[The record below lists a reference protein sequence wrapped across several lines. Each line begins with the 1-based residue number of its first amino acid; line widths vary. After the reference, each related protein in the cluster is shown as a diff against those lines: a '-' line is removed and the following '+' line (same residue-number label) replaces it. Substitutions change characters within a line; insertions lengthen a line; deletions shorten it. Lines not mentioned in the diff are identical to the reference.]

1 MYQNEKDKLATELAP
16 EEITHSCTKKKT
28 IKFTDYAIS
37 KYVPSFIGEDKKTR
51 DRDIVSFD
59 RSSGIKGLKLVCYR
73 SSKRRVVMM
82 RYWHDNKSKPY
93 TFGEITVT
101 FGIKQIRDQY
111 NELVKDHQNNK
122 GHWIKDPK
130 QTQELNAKRITK
142 AIVEDALE
150 LTVNE
155 IVEKYLKANLPRY
168 SRPGTLTTITQKT
181 FTRFLIGYNKRH
193 SHLKFEDDKRGYG
206 RIDFVANIHLRT
218 VAPTSWEDLFNKFPS
233 GTGIDKSQKERSVY
247 DSDIGKSLI
256 KDLTTPMIK
265 NYIEKN
271 SQSVG
276 QKTNLQKCLSALYNF
291 ALSNDYLTNRKTDI
305 NPTKFTI
312 KKIDAP
318 LDVEGNPIYE
328 NKNSKYNNSSF
339 TRDELVMINDKAI
352 EGRKLYPFQPE
363 ACLMIMATA
372 LREETVKKMR
382 RQDVDYEK
390 GIIKI
395 PGGINKS
402 RETTEV
408 IITPP
413 VLEVLNMINEQL
425 EKPEFR
431 LYKNVPWL
439 FPTTR
444 IDKKKIFIRSYTE
457 SDATRLKTLRG
468 VWTYIT
474 SETGIV
480 GAIRMFRKT
489 YARMSKIELGQT
501 GKAKLLTGHQ
511 QDSTFDVFYDKGTID
526 EKKEYANQVSNIY
539 NFIKHKKTG

>member
-1 MYQNEKDKLATELAP
+1 MYQNEKDKLDTELAP

-130 QTQELNAKRITK
+130 QTQELNAKRNTK
-142 AIVEDALE
+142 AIVEDDLE

-168 SRPGTLTTITQKT
+168 SRPGTLTAITQKT

-276 QKTNLQKCLSALYNF
+276 QKTNLQKCLSALN
-291 ALSNDYLTNRKTDI
+291 
-305 NPTKFTI
+305 
-312 KKIDAP
+312 
-318 LDVEGNPIYE
+318 
-328 NKNSKYNNSSF
+328 NKN
-339 TRDELVMINDKAI
+339 LI
-352 EGRKLYPFQPE
+352 KLFF
-363 ACLMIMATA
+363 
-372 LREETVKKMR
+372 
-382 RQDVDYEK
+382 
-390 GIIKI
+390 
-395 PGGINKS
+395 
-402 RETTEV
+402 V
-408 IITPP
+408 I
-413 VLEVLNMINEQL
+413 L
-425 EKPEFR
+425 
-431 LYKNVPWL
+431 
-439 FPTTR
+439 
-444 IDKKKIFIRSYTE
+444 S
-457 SDATRLKTLRG
+457 
-468 VWTYIT
+468 
-474 SETGIV
+474 
-480 GAIRMFRKT
+480 
-489 YARMSKIELGQT
+489 
-501 GKAKLLTGHQ
+501 
-511 QDSTFDVFYDKGTID
+511 
-526 EKKEYANQVSNIY
+526 
-539 NFIKHKKTG
+539 

>member
-1 MYQNEKDKLATELAP
+1 M
-16 EEITHSCTKKKT
+16 
-28 IKFTDYAIS
+28 
-37 KYVPSFIGEDKKTR
+37 
-51 DRDIVSFD
+51 
-59 RSSGIKGLKLVCYR
+59 
-73 SSKRRVVMM
+73 
-82 RYWHDNKSKPY
+82 
-93 TFGEITVT
+93 
-101 FGIKQIRDQY
+101 
-111 NELVKDHQNNK
+111 
-122 GHWIKDPK
+122 
-130 QTQELNAKRITK
+130 
-142 AIVEDALE
+142 
-150 LTVNE
+150 
-155 IVEKYLKANLPRY
+155 
-168 SRPGTLTTITQKT
+168 
-181 FTRFLIGYNKRH
+181 
-193 SHLKFEDDKRGYG
+193 
-206 RIDFVANIHLRT
+206 
-218 VAPTSWEDLFNKFPS
+218 
-233 GTGIDKSQKERSVY
+233 
-247 DSDIGKSLI
+247 
-256 KDLTTPMIK
+256 
-265 NYIEKN
+265 
-271 SQSVG
+271 
-276 QKTNLQKCLSALYNF
+276 
-291 ALSNDYLTNRKTDI
+291 SNDYLTNRKTDI

-413 VLEVLNMINEQL
+413 VLEVLNMIDEQL

>member
-1 MYQNEKDKLATELAP
+1 
-16 EEITHSCTKKKT
+16 
-28 IKFTDYAIS
+28 
-37 KYVPSFIGEDKKTR
+37 
-51 DRDIVSFD
+51 
-59 RSSGIKGLKLVCYR
+59 
-73 SSKRRVVMM
+73 MM

-168 SRPGTLTTITQKT
+168 SRPGTLTAITQKT

>member
-1 MYQNEKDKLATELAP
+1 MDQNEKDKLGTKLVR
-16 EEITHSCTKKKT
+16 EEITETCTERKT
-28 IKFTDYAIS
+28 IKFTDHAID
-37 KYVPSFIGEDKKTR
+37 KYVPNFIGKDNKTR
-51 DRDIVSFD
+51 DRDIIPFEK
-59 RSSGIKGLKLVCYR
+59 SSGIKGLKLVCYR
-73 SSKRRVVMM
+73 TTKKKVVRMDYWYDSKS
-82 RYWHDNKSKPY
+82 YPF
-93 TFGEITVT
+93 TFGEIKSGYGV
-101 FGIKQIRDQY
+101 KQIKDEY
-111 NELVKDHQNNK
+111 SELAKDHQNAK

-130 QTQELNAKRITK
+130 LTQQQNEKRIRK
-142 AIVEDALE
+142 EIVEDSLE

-155 IVEKYLKANLPRY
+155 VIEKYLKANLPRY
-168 SRPGTLTTITQKT
+168 SRPGTLTAITQKT

-233 GTGIDKSQKERSVY
+233 GTGIDKTQKERSIY
-247 DSDIGKSLI
+247 DSDIGKTLI

-271 SQSVG
+271 GQSVG
-276 QKTNLQKCLSALYNF
+276 QKTNLQKCLSALYNY

-328 NKNSKYNNSSF
+328 NKNTKYNNMSF
-339 TRDELVMINDKAI
+339 TRDQLVRINDKAI
-352 EGRKLYPFQPE
+352 EGRDLYPFQSE
-363 ACLMIMATA
+363 ACLMSMATA
-372 LREETVKKMR
+372 LREETVRKMR
-382 RQDVDYEK
+382 RQDIDYEN

-402 RETTEV
+402 RETTEIV
-408 IITPP
+408 ITPP

-431 LYKNVPWL
+431 MYKNVPWL

-444 IDKKKIFIRSYTE
+444 IDKKRIFIKSYTE

-511 QDSTFDVFYDKGTID
+511 QDSTFDVFYDKGTIS
-526 EKKEYANQVSNIY
+526 EKKEYANKVSNIY
-539 NFIKHKKTG
+539 NFIKRKKVS